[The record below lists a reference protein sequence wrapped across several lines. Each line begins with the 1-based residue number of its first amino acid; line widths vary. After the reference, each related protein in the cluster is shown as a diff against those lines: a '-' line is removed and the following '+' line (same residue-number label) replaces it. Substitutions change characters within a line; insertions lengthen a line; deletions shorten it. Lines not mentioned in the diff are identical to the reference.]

1 MTQQIEKEASS
12 GEATESEPPTATN
25 APAGANSVPA
35 QPAGDERPPASSDG
49 AEVEKG
55 SDANAF
61 SDLARLG
68 EIQVKAAVELGTAE
82 LLVREI
88 AALVPG
94 SVVKLNRLVGESA
107 DLTVNGRLFA
117 RGDIVVVEDNLG
129 LRVTKLVEPA
139 GRSSPGDR
147 GGGPG

>member
-12 GEATESEPPTATN
+12 GEAAESAPPAAN
-25 APAGANSVPA
+25 RAPVGGDSVPA
-35 QPAGDERPPASSDG
+35 PPPDDDQTPGPSDR
-49 AEVEKG
+49 AEAEE
-55 SDANAF
+55 SPDANALP
-61 SDLARLG
+61 DLARLG

-82 LLVREI
+82 LLVRDL

-117 RGDIVVVEDNLG
+117 HGDIVVVEDNLG
-129 LRVTKLVEPA
+129 LRVTRLVEPA
-139 GRSSPGDR
+139 GKSSPGR
-147 GGGPG
+147 

>member
-1 MTQQIEKEASS
+1 MTQQIEKEATSE
-12 GEATESEPPTATN
+12 EATEGAPPTATQ
-25 APAGANSVPA
+25 APADGNSVPA
-35 QPAGDERPPASSDG
+35 QPAEDDQPPAPSDG
-49 AEVEKG
+49 AEVEEG
-55 SDANAF
+55 SDADAF

-117 RGDIVVVEDNLG
+117 HGDIVVVEDNLG
-129 LRVTKLVEPA
+129 LRVTKLVDPA
-139 GRSSPGDR
+139 GRSSPGR
-147 GGGPG
+147 

>member
-117 RGDIVVVEDNLG
+117 HGDIVVVEDNLG
-129 LRVTKLVEPA
+129 LRVTKLVDPA
-139 GRSSPGDR
+139 GRSSPGR
-147 GGGPG
+147 

>member
-1 MTQQIEKEASS
+1 MTQQIEKEASN
-12 GEATESEPPTATN
+12 GEATEGAPPTATH
-25 APAGANSVPA
+25 APADGNSVPA
-35 QPAGDERPPASSDG
+35 QPAEDEQPPAPSDR
-49 AEVEKG
+49 AEVEEG

-139 GRSSPGDR
+139 GRSSPGR
-147 GGGPG
+147 

>member
-12 GEATESEPPTATN
+12 GEAAESAPPD
-25 APAGANSVPA
+25 ANRSPVGGDSVPA
-35 QPAGDERPPASSDG
+35 PPPDDDQTPEPSDR
-49 AEVEKG
+49 AESEE
-55 SDANAF
+55 DADSNAF

-82 LLVREI
+82 LLVREL

-94 SVVKLNRLVGESA
+94 SVIKLNRLVGESA

-117 RGDIVVVEDNLG
+117 HGDIVVVEDNLG

-139 GRSSPGDR
+139 GKSSPR
-147 GGGPG
+147 R